1 MGETQS
7 VPADSGYANTLTL
20 VETTDDKHFG
30 PIDIYRT
37 KEAPYEYVM
46 DFKKNFIEDNE
57 RLSRYLRLISELKN
71 MEHKNIA
78 KIHHCELIEGNC

>member
-7 VPADSGYANTLTL
+7 RKECYYTEFLTFI
-20 VETTDDKHFG
+20 ETTEDPNFG

-37 KEAPYEYVM
+37 KDAPYEYIM
-46 DFKKNFIEDNE
+46 DFKKNFVEENE
-57 RLSRYLRLISELKN
+57 RMNRYLRLMNQLKN

-78 KIHHCELIEGNC
+78 KIHKC